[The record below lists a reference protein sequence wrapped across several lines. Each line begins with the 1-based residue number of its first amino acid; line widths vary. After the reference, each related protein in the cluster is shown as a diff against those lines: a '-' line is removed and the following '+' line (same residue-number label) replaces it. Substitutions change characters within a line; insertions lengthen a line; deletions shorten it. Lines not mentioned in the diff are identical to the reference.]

1 MLLATDE
8 VAPQGI
14 EVFCHFV
21 GDEAGRLTASTPGA
35 GQDLI
40 EHHLVARKRG
50 SGAARLG
57 TTFLAEITLGCAVVE
72 AKGRRVTGAARS
84 IRVPHEGG
92 VPRLPQRLPRIG
104 LCPDVGARQQRQRH
118 AQKATEQP
126 RR

>member
-8 VAPQGI
+8 VAQGI

-21 GDEAGRLTASTPGA
+21 GDQACRLTASTPGA

-57 TTFLAEITLGCAVVE
+57 TTFLAQITLGCAVIE
-72 AKGRRVTGAARS
+72 PKGRRVTGAARS
-84 IRVPHEGG
+84 IRVPHESG
-92 VPRLPQRLPRIG
+92 VARLPERLPRIG
-104 LCPDVGARQQRQRH
+104 LCLGVGARQQRQRH